1 MMNNRIIEAVG
12 KVSGSVSAKVADWRL
27 VETRIS
33 RQEHYF
39 VRSRRELA
47 RSVRERTYA
56 LTLYVDSE
64 AEGKK
69 FRGDATVNIQPS
81 YTDTEIEEKIR
92 QGIFAASTSKNPWF
106 DLPGPAE
113 PKVSLPGSDF
123 DAHGE
128 PSMME
133 SAKTALYAPEAGA
146 GGARINSLELFISSA
161 EKNFVNSKGHE
172 FKAGGW
178 KGYSE
183 FVVETDSSQGPVEL
197 FDDIEFSDIEKERLG
212 EATGSRLGQVIDRAT
227 ALPLPSLGNI
237 PVILS
242 GKEAEKV
249 FAWFFGNAGTDT
261 IFTKASPFTLGMNVQ
276 EREKGGG
283 VVDPLDI
290 WAEPVLAGLPASAAF
305 DEDGFPL
312 ERTAV
317 IEGGRLTCLVG
328 PIRYAD
334 WLGQPRKGAFSL
346 FSVSPGSM
354 SLTDMRALPCLEP
367 VAFSDFRLNAVTGDF
382 GAEIRLAYWFDG
394 QKRVPVTGGSISG
407 SVAEIRSIM
416 RRSSERALAA
426 RSLCPRAIL
435 IDGLS
440 VTGIA

>member
-1 MMNNRIIEAVG
+1 MNNRIIEAVG

-27 VETRIS
+27 VETMIS

-81 YTDTEIEEKIR
+81 YKDTEIEEKIR

-113 PKVSLPGSDF
+113 PKVSLPGSGF

-146 GGARINSLELFISSA
+146 GGARINSLELFISNA
-161 EKNFVNSKGHE
+161 EKNFINSKGHE

-197 FDDIEFSDIEKERLG
+197 FDDIEFSDIEKKRLG

-227 ALPLPSLGNI
+227 ALPMPSLGSAYALTREYPGD
-237 PVILS
+237 PV
-242 GKEAEKV
+242 
-249 FAWFFGNAGTDT
+249 
-261 IFTKASPFTLGMNVQ
+261 
-276 EREKGGG
+276 REG
-283 VVDPLDI
+283 
-290 WAEPVLAGLPASAAF
+290 S
-305 DEDGFPL
+305 
-312 ERTAV
+312 R
-317 IEGGRLTCLVG
+317 EG
-328 PIRYAD
+328 
-334 WLGQPRKGAFSL
+334 
-346 FSVSPGSM
+346 
-354 SLTDMRALPCLEP
+354 
-367 VAFSDFRLNAVTGDF
+367 FRLVFRQCRHGYHIHQ
-382 GAEIRLAYWFDG
+382 GLALHPRHECAG
-394 QKRVPVTGGSISG
+394 KGKGRRRGGS
-407 SVAEIRSIM
+407 
-416 RRSSERALAA
+416 
-426 RSLCPRAIL
+426 P
-435 IDGLS
+435 
-440 VTGIA
+440 